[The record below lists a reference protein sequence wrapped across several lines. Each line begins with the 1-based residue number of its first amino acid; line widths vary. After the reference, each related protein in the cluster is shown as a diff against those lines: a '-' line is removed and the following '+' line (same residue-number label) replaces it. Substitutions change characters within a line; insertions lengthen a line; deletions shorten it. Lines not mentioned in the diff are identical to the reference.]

1 MNRDEFTY
9 RHILV
14 RYTCPI
20 HQQIN
25 NTMDLQ
31 DYLDQLE
38 ESYNNFYLLYGILVR
53 LSNIHM
59 YDHFL

>member
-14 RYTCPI
+14 RYTSPI